1 MNEKI
6 TLQDIVNL
14 LCEKQGISPKEA
26 ETFVRAMFDLIEE
39 ALANE
44 KYVKIKGLGTFK
56 LTEVNSRESVHVNT
70 GERIEIQGH
79 SKVSFTPDTSMK
91 ELINKPFSHFETVVL
106 NEGVELEDT
115 IVENETPEATE
126 ITETVV
132 AIEES
137 VMAHIED
144 VTPTEEPVIDEPII
158 ETPTTEEPI
167 HEELVAEEVIVEEVV
182 VEESIIEQPNMEEST
197 QEEPETIVEES
208 HIEADAPII
217 EESII
222 EEVESQCPVEE
233 TIIETTEIETPEAKK
248 ETEEEKPI
256 SIEEKEEAPADL
268 LIPQDEE
275 KNSYRILWGVIIALV
290 LIILFGCYWLFM
302 RPDTSNNEAV
312 PTTSIPEEVVEPIVV
327 EEEEQVEDTLEIVQ
341 YVKLSSEELRNER
354 VPSLADT
361 LDYQI
366 IGTKEEYT
374 LQKGETIIRAS
385 VKFFGTKKYWPYIV
399 KHNMDTLKDPDNI
412 PAGAHIKIPVLTPKK

>member
-56 LTEVNSRESVHVNT
+56 LTEENSRESVHVNT

-137 VMAHIED
+137 VMAPIED
-144 VTPTEEPVIDEPII
+144 VTPTEEP
-158 ETPTTEEPI
+158 I
-167 HEELVAEEVIVEEVV
+167 HEERVAEEVIVEEVV

-208 HIEADAPII
+208 HLEADAPII

-222 EEVESQCPVEE
+222 EEVESQNPVEE

-248 ETEEEKPI
+248 ETEEEK
-256 SIEEKEEAPADL
+256 
-268 LIPQDEE
+268 
-275 KNSYRILWGVIIALV
+275 R
-290 LIILFGCYWLFM
+290 
-302 RPDTSNNEAV
+302 
-312 PTTSIPEEVVEPIVV
+312 
-327 EEEEQVEDTLEIVQ
+327 EI
-341 YVKLSSEELRNER
+341 R
-354 VPSLADT
+354 
-361 LDYQI
+361 
-366 IGTKEEYT
+366 
-374 LQKGETIIRAS
+374 
-385 VKFFGTKKYWPYIV
+385 
-399 KHNMDTLKDPDNI
+399 
-412 PAGAHIKIPVLTPKK
+412 